1 MRFNLIILI
10 AFFSASQLWAQ
21 SNPSPQ
27 NLPYAQDFS
36 SLSHSATS
44 YPTGWQGWSVGTA
57 PGLSYSSAAPIADRS
72 LLASS
77 AASTSSGNVHN
88 YNGKIGF
95 LNIGTLDLGIVLA
108 INTSGK
114 KNIRVSYDAMTI
126 RNPYDSSGNTR
137 FNELSLQYRIG
148 TSGSFTTLS
157 GIEYQNND
165 IRQNGAGITTPQNV
179 QSKTI
184 ILPPVCDSIP
194 NLQLRWVSRQI
205 SGSGLRP
212 SFAIDNI
219 QIDTAATIAIK
230 KLADALEGT
239 SATIGN
245 FEFNIAPTTASVTT
259 FSYSLSGTAT
269 FNTDYTVSLS
279 AGATPIAL
287 TASSGTITVPVG
299 KSSFTASISPIND
312 ALAEGMEFVRM
323 SLSGASGAY
332 ATIDSVAT
340 LNIID
345 DENTLIH
352 QIQGAGPTAS
362 KGTYRIEGIVTGI
375 FPLLSPSGFY
385 VQEEDSDADSDP
397 KTSEAIFIAS
407 SAALSIGDKV
417 NILGTTEESAA
428 YPSFDQATITP
439 ININIL
445 STGMSLPKA
454 TVISLPRIA
463 GTDYESYEAML
474 VRFSDTLTVTDNANL
489 GTYGELVLSAGGLV
503 YQASQL
509 VDPNDASASGT
520 TASGTAN
527 LAAINAHLLQN
538 DLRSILLDDGRST
551 LPSLPFVNS
560 DNTLCIG
567 STIDSLGGIMGYGFG
582 SYRLQP
588 IALSAVKINHQAR
601 PSLPDVGKDAT
612 IKVASFNV
620 LSYFNGDGLGGGF
633 PTSRGANSLTEF
645 SRQREKIISTIS
657 QINPDVM
664 GLIEI
669 ENDGTGTNSALQN
682 LVNGINALM
691 GAGTYSFIYDGDT
704 IQDYGTDDIR
714 CAIIYKSAVLDTVG
728 KVMISSDTLFNRP
741 PLAQTFK
748 VKATDSTFNFIIN
761 HFKSKSCTGST
772 GLDNDK
778 SDGQGCFNY
787 RRKSQAAALIQ
798 FINNVVMPTSGT
810 NKVLSMGDYNSYFEE
825 DPLDT
830 MRSKDFTILNTA
842 KEYSYCFGGQLG
854 SLDYAI
860 ISKGLLPNIT
870 GIAKWN
876 INSIEPTF
884 LNYEDSINDGGGDAV
899 NRWAECYTA
908 SPFRS
913 SDHDPVIVGLSL
925 GNKLGISYSESKAA
939 LILYP
944 NPAQD
949 QLRINYNI
957 ASDADIILLNYL
969 GQTVLQKKLLN
980 NALSTV
986 IDIEH
991 LIAGTYLLKMVTK
1004 DGTTM
1009 VQRFQKW

>member
-1 MRFNLIILI
+1 MVL
-10 AFFSASQLWAQ
+10 SALLSANQLWAQ

-27 NLPYAQDFS
+27 NLPYTQDFS
-36 SLSHSATS
+36 SLSYSATS
-44 YPTGWQGWSVGTA
+44 YLTGWQGWTIGTA
-57 PGLSYSSAAPIADRS
+57 PGLSYTTTAPISDRV
-72 LLASS
+72 LVASS
-77 AASTSSGNVHN
+77 SASTSSGNVHN

-126 RNPYDSSGNTR
+126 RNPYDTSSNTR
-137 FNELSLQYRIG
+137 VNELSLQYRIG
-148 TSGSFTTLS
+148 TLGSFTTLS

-165 IRQNGAGITTPQNV
+165 IKQNGSGITTPQNV

-184 ILPPVCDSIP
+184 ILPSVCDSVP
-194 NLQLRWVSRQI
+194 NLQLRWVSRHV

-230 KLADALEGT
+230 RVADALEGT

-245 FEFNIAPTTASVTT
+245 FEFDIAPTTTSITT
-259 FSYSLSGTAT
+259 VNYTLSGTAT

-279 AGATPIAL
+279 AGATPISL
-287 TASSGTITVPVG
+287 STSSGTISVPLG
-299 KSSFTASISPIND
+299 KSTVTASISPIND
-312 ALAEGMEFVRM
+312 ALAEGMESVRM
-323 SLSGASGAY
+323 SLSAASGGY

-352 QIQGAGPTAS
+352 QIQGAGSTAS
-362 KGTYRIEGIVTGI
+362 KGTYHIEGIVTGV

-397 KTSEAIFIAS
+397 KTSEAIFVAS
-407 SAALSIGDKV
+407 GAAVRIGDKV
-417 NILGTTEESAA
+417 NVLGTTEESAA
-428 YPSFDQATITP
+428 YPSFDQACITP
-439 ININIL
+439 INIDIL
-445 STGMSLPKA
+445 SSGMSLPNA
-454 TVISLPRIA
+454 SIISLPRAA
-463 GTDYESYEAML
+463 GNDFEAYEGML

-489 GTYGELVLSAGGLV
+489 GTYGELTLSAGGLV

-509 VDPNDASASGT
+509 LDPNDLSASGT
-520 TASGTAN
+520 SASGTAN
-527 LAAINAHLLQN
+527 LTALNAHLLQN

-560 DNTLCIG
+560 DNTLRIG
-567 STIDSLGGIMGYGFG
+567 STIDSLWGIMAYSFG
-582 SYRLQP
+582 KYRVLP
-588 IALSAVKINHQAR
+588 TALSAVKINHQAR

-633 PTSRGANSLTEF
+633 PTLRGANSLTEF

-664 GLIEI
+664 GLIEM

-682 LVNGINALM
+682 LVNGINALI
-691 GAGTYSFIYDGDT
+691 GAGTYSFIYDGAS
-704 IQDYGTDDIR
+704 IQDYCTDDIR

-728 KVMISSDTLFNRP
+728 KAMSSSDSIFNRP

-748 VKATDSTFNFIIN
+748 VKGTDSTFNFIIN

-778 SDGQGCFNY
+778 SDGQGCYNY
-787 RRKSQAAALIQ
+787 RRKLQAAALTQ
-798 FINNVVMPTSGT
+798 FINNVVIPTSGT
-810 NKVLSMGDYNSYFEE
+810 NKVLSMGDYNAYFEE

-830 MRSKDFTILNTA
+830 LRSKGFSILNTS

-854 SLDYAI
+854 SLDHAI
-860 ISKGLLPNIT
+860 VTKTLLPHIT

-876 INSIEPTF
+876 INSVEPTF

-899 NRWAECYTA
+899 NRWAACYTA

-913 SDHDPVIVGLSL
+913 SDHDPVLVGLAL
-925 GNKLGISYSESKAA
+925 GNKLGIPYSETKAT

-949 QLRINYNI
+949 QLSINYTI
-957 ASDADIILLNYL
+957 AADADIILLNYL
-969 GQTVLQKKLLN
+969 GQTVLQKKLFSS
-980 NALSTV
+980 AHGTV

-991 LIAGTYLLKMVTK
+991 LVAGTYLLKMVSK

-1009 VQRFQKW
+1009 IQRFQKW